1 MVHEYEGA
9 KCRCGREGCIEAYA
23 GNYAVW
29 RNAKGD
35 NPQSQPKSQIDP
47 AEFAVIAGEALKH
60 DGIERQAF
68 KTAARAL
75 GVGLRNVFAL
85 IDPAPV
91 ALVGF
96 GGAGEKLLEPE
107 LRLILKD
114 AFQDDKNEKLRI
126 GWYADA
132 APLISLG
139 AAERGLELLVGRI
152 ANTSA
157 NIFSADMS
165 SDMAAE

>member
-9 KCRCGREGCIEAYA
+9 KCRCGRNGCIEAYA
-23 GNYAVW
+23 GDYAIW
-29 RNAKGD
+29 RNAKGE
-35 NPQSQPKSQIDP
+35 NPQSQPKGQIDP
-47 AEFAVIAGEALKH
+47 AEFAVIASAAIDH
-60 DGIERQAF
+60 DGLERQAF
-68 KTAARAL
+68 ETAARAL

-107 LRLILKD
+107 LRLVLED
-114 AFQDDKNEKLRI
+114 AFHDDKSEKLRI
-126 GWYADA
+126 AWYADSG
-132 APLISLG
+132 PLISLG
-139 AAERGLELLVGRI
+139 AAERGLDLLVARI

-157 NIFSADMS
+157 SAFSADI
-165 SDMAAE
+165 AAE